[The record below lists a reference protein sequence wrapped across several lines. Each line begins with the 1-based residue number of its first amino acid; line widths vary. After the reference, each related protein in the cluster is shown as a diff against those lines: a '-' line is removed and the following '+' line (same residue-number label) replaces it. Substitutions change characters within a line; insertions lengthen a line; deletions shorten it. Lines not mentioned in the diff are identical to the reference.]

1 VDLVQVGV
9 NNMSPLHSKPSAIPA
24 HIFRA
29 YDIRGITTNELTADV
44 VHDIGLALGSEVQ
57 AQGGHSIIVGRDGR
71 LSGPTLSEALK
82 QGLCESGCNVIDI
95 GIVPTPVLYFATHV
109 LDTQSGVML
118 TGSHNPR
125 DYNGLKMVINGH
137 SLTNEEIQGL
147 YQRLQTGNV
156 KQGAGTVIQIDVIE
170 AYIDAVKKSVQ
181 LTRPL
186 KIVVDA
192 GNGVT
197 GNLAPALYRAL
208 GCEVTELYCEVDGHF
223 PNHHP
228 DPSKPEN
235 TLELIEK
242 VKQVKADIGLAF
254 DGDGDRLGVVTP
266 KGKVIWP
273 DRQLMLYAQSVLQGH
288 PGSTIIYDVKCSKHL
303 EDVISKAGG
312 KPLMYKTGH
321 SLIKTKLKEIK
332 AILAGEMSGH
342 TFFNDKWYGFDDGM
356 YVGARL
362 LEILA
367 EANEDADA
375 IFDRIP
381 ESVSTPELNINL
393 PEAEKF
399 RFMQRLLDDATRYFP
414 AAKLV
419 TIDGLR
425 VEFNDGWGLIRPS
438 NTTPVL
444 VARFE
449 ADNED
454 ALWRIKTLFRD
465 FLLEKDPNLDV
476 GF

>member
-1 VDLVQVGV
+1 MLCC
-9 NNMSPLHSKPSAIPA
+9 KPEHIPA

-44 VHDIGLALGSEVQ
+44 VHDIGMALGSEVQ
-57 AQGGHSIIVGRDGR
+57 AQGGKSIIVARDGR
-71 LSGPTLSEALK
+71 LSGPALSEALK
-82 QGLCESGCNVIDI
+82 QGLCASGCDVIDI
-95 GIVPTPVLYFATHV
+95 GIVPTPVLYFATYT
-109 LDTQSGVML
+109 LNTRSGVML

-125 DYNGLKMVINGH
+125 DYNGLKMVVQGGT
-137 SLTNEEIQGL
+137 LTNEQIQSL
-147 YQRLQTGNV
+147 YQRLQTQDILQGQGKVSRLDIIDAYIAAV
-156 KQGAGTVIQIDVIE
+156 KQS
-170 AYIDAVKKSVQ
+170 VKLKK
-181 LTRPL
+181 PL
-186 KIVVDA
+186 KVVVDA
-192 GNGVT
+192 GNGVA
-197 GNLAPALYRAL
+197 GELAPKLYRVL
-208 GCEVTELYCEVDGHF
+208 GCDVTELYCEIDGHF

-242 VKQVKADIGLAF
+242 VKQVGADIGLAF

-273 DRQLMLYAQSVLQGH
+273 DRQLMLYAQEVLKAH
-288 PGSTIIYDVKCSKHL
+288 PGSTIIYDVKCSKNL
-303 EDVISKAGG
+303 GEVIKAAGG

-321 SLIKTKLKEIK
+321 SLIKTKLKEMK
-332 AILAGEMSGH
+332 AVLAGEMSGH
-342 TFFNDKWYGFDDGM
+342 TFFNDKWYGFDDGL

-367 EANEDADA
+367 ESSEHADA

-381 ESVSTPELNINL
+381 ESISTPELNIAV
-393 PEAEKF
+393 EESEKF
-399 RFMQRLLDDATRYFP
+399 RLMQKLLEDAKRYFP
-414 AAKLV
+414 EAKLI

-425 VEFNDGWGLIRPS
+425 VEFADGWGLVRCS

-444 VARFE
+444 VVRFE
-449 ADNED
+449 ADSEQ

-465 FLLEKDPNLDV
+465 FILEKNPNLDV

>member
-1 VDLVQVGV
+1 
-9 NNMSPLHSKPSAIPA
+9 MKSPLRCKPLDIPA

-29 YDIRGITTNELTADV
+29 YDIRGISTTELTADV

-57 AQGGHSIIVGRDGR
+57 AQGAKSIIVGRDGR
-71 LSGPTLSEALK
+71 LSGPSLIEALK
-82 QGLCESGCNVIDI
+82 QGLCASGCDVIDI
-95 GIVPTPVLYFATHV
+95 GIVPTPVLYFATYTLGV
-109 LDTQSGVML
+109 QSGVML

-125 DYNGLKMVINGH
+125 DYNGLKMVVQGH
-137 SLTNEEIQGL
+137 SLTNEQIQGL
-147 YQRLQTGNV
+147 YQRLQTNDYVQGQGNI
-156 KQGAGTVIQIDVIE
+156 TEIDII
-170 AYIDAVKKSVQ
+170 ADYIAAVKKSVQ
-181 LTRPL
+181 LKRPL

-197 GNLAPALYRAL
+197 GGLAPALFRAL
-208 GCEVTELYCEVDGHF
+208 GCDVNELYCEVDGNF

-235 TLELIEK
+235 TIELIEA
-242 VKQVKADIGLAF
+242 VKKVKADIGLAF

-266 KGKVIWP
+266 NGKVIWP
-273 DRQLMLYAQSVLQGH
+273 DRQLMLYAQSVLRNH
-288 PGSTIIYDVKCSKHL
+288 PGGTIIYDVKCSKHL
-303 EDVISKAGG
+303 DTVIREAGG
-312 KPLMYKTGH
+312 VPLMYKTGH
-321 SLIKTKLKEIK
+321 SLIKTKLKEVK

-367 EANEDADA
+367 VTVEDADT

-381 ESVSTPELNINL
+381 ESVSTPELNIDI
-393 PEAEKF
+393 PDSEKF
-399 RFMQRLLDDATRYFP
+399 RLMQVLADDATRYFP
-414 AAKLV
+414 GAKLI

-425 VEFNDGWGLIRPS
+425 VEFDDAWGLIRPS
-438 NTTPVL
+438 NTTPML
-444 VARFE
+444 VVRFE
-449 ADNED
+449 ADTEQ

-465 FLLEKDPNLDV
+465 FILEKAPNLDV

>member
-1 VDLVQVGV
+1 MTLRC
-9 NNMSPLHSKPSAIPA
+9 KPSNIPA

-29 YDIRGITTNELTADV
+29 YDIRGITTTELTADV
-44 VHDIGLALGSEVQ
+44 VHDIGLALGSKVQ
-57 AQGGHSIIVGRDGR
+57 AQGEKSIIVGRDGR
-71 LSGPTLSEALK
+71 LSGPSLMKALK
-82 QGLCESGCNVIDI
+82 EGLCESGCDVIDI

-109 LDTQSGVML
+109 LDTHSGVML

-125 DYNGLKMVINGH
+125 DYNGLKMVVQGH
-137 SLTNEEIQGL
+137 SLTNEEIQSL
-147 YQRLQTGNV
+147 YQRLQTQNLSKGHGRITEVN
-156 KQGAGTVIQIDVIE
+156 VIE
-170 AYIDAVKKSVQ
+170 QYISAVKKSVQ
-181 LTRPL
+181 LKRPL

-197 GNLAPALYRAL
+197 GELAPKLYRAL

-235 TLELIEK
+235 TLELIQAVQKE
-242 VKQVKADIGLAF
+242 KADIGLAF

-273 DRQLMLYAQSVLQGH
+273 DRQLMLYAQSVLKHHLGA
-288 PGSTIIYDVKCSKHL
+288 TVIFDVKCSKHL
-303 EDVISKAGG
+303 AEVIEQAGG
-312 KPLMYKTGH
+312 VPLMYKTGH

-367 EANEDADA
+367 ESSENADA
-375 IFDRIP
+375 IFDKIP
-381 ESVSTPELNINL
+381 ESVSTPELNIEV
-393 PEAEKF
+393 PEPEKF
-399 RFMQRLLDDATRYFP
+399 RFMQRLNEDAKRYFP
-414 AAKLV
+414 NAKLI
-419 TIDGLR
+419 TMDGLR
-425 VEFNDGWGLIRPS
+425 VEFEDGWGLIRPS

-444 VARFE
+444 VVRFE
-449 ADNED
+449 ADTEE

-465 FLLEKDPNLDV
+465 FLLEKDPSLNV